1 MQAVDYAR
9 FLHRKKRRPEGIF
22 HCADSVK
29 KRLAKS
35 RREWVFGVAGGL
47 AEYLGISP
55 KLVRM
60 AFVVGAAFSTL
71 GCSPTLYCSSGCPK
85 RPKDSRRC
93 CPHPINNV

>member
-9 FLHRKKRRPEGIF
+9 FLHRTKRRPEGIF
-22 HCADSVK
+22 QCADSVK

-35 RREWVFGVAGGL
+35 RRKWIFGVAGGL

-71 GCSPTLYCSSGCPK
+71 GLLACIVLFVWMPK
-85 RPKDSRRC
+85 APEG
-93 CPHPINNV
+93 